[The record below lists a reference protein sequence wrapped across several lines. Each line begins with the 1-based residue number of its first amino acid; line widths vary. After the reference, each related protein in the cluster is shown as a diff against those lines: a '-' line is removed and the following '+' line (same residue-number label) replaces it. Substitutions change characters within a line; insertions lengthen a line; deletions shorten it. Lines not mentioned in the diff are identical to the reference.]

1 MLLKLIDQFQHE
13 GKTGFKLI
21 KIQLCE
27 VKIYVIR
34 VGPTI
39 PATPK
44 MELLVLIVEEW
55 KLSKIFTKNPILD
68 VTAVLDSA

>member
-1 MLLKLIDQFQHE
+1 M
-13 GKTGFKLI
+13 
-21 KIQLCE
+21 
-27 VKIYVIR
+27 
-34 VGPTI
+34 

-55 KLSKIFTKNPILD
+55 KLSKIFTKNSILD